1 VPRNDR
7 RGSFLKKTGGERVS
21 LREPERCAAISMVD
35 VLVDRVC
42 QKNEAVRFYRWLIA
56 EFLSFE
62 GKETIILILCNKVNE
77 GTAFYQIL

>member
-1 VPRNDR
+1 
-7 RGSFLKKTGGERVS
+7 
-21 LREPERCAAISMVD
+21 MVD